1 MCLSVNTR
9 VQYIAD
15 ELFKDSVDVQNRGSL
30 QKEKEWYEERHVLVE
45 KLLSDLK
52 VIDKKYGF
60 DELLPDDEA
69 LI

>member
-30 QKEKEWYEERHVLVE
+30 PKEKEWYEERHVLVE

>member
-30 QKEKEWYEERHVLVE
+30 PREKEWYEERNVLVE